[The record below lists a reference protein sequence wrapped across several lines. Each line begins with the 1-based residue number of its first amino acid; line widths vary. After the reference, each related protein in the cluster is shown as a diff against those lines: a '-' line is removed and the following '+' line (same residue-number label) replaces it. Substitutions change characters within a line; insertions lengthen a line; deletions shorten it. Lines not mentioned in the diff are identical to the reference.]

1 MNWGISVEV
10 SWKLRIMSSRRGSS
24 NMRTRASLHPPN
36 VARKR
41 GKQKTGGR
49 AVADEYD
56 ELPEKLT
63 RTPQPRPSGPI
74 SAYLVEG
81 LFEKRESKREEA
93 LASIIEGLNMNLS
106 QNLLEEKFA
115 TFLYRCL
122 NSVKKGSTKEVNN
135 AFHVI
140 GLLATIV
147 GCEDKLSEI
156 YRELLPV
163 LSGALKSGPTTVKI
177 LDCLAIIAFFGA
189 INSEEAE
196 SAMHIIWNYINPEFG
211 YDVNTKNNSAELLVA
226 AIYAWLFLLSS
237 MEGFRL
243 SYIYWK
249 GAISY
254 FANLLDHDNKL
265 VCGAASEALALIFET
280 GSLEKFWNEE
290 KGSSPTYSQM
300 QQSLVAHILKKVNSA
315 YINLR
320 TENNA
325 DKIRNVVRYFESAHV
340 PAESLVVKGKVL
352 TLSSWY
358 QIIQLQFLKRFL
370 ADGFKKH
377 MEENEKLQNLFEF
390 NPRKSNN
397 LGPELYVSTTDKI
410 SVRFFLPEERDQ
422 YMLTKEQ
429 RKKERVWRNS
439 ILEKAKTQLMTKHR
453 LLSKELNSCDYD

>member
-1 MNWGISVEV
+1 
-10 SWKLRIMSSRRGSS
+10 MSSRRGFS
-24 NMRTRASLHPPN
+24 NMRTRGSLHPPN
-36 VARKR
+36 AMRKK
-41 GKQKTGGR
+41 GKQTGGR
-49 AVADEYD
+49 TVADEYED

-63 RTPQPRPSGPI
+63 QVPRPCPSGPI
-74 SAYLVEG
+74 STYLVEG
-81 LFEKRESKREEA
+81 LYEKRGDKREET
-93 LASIIEGLNMNLS
+93 LTFMIEGLNRNLS
-106 QNLLEEKFA
+106 KNLLEEKFA

-135 AFHVI
+135 SFHVI

-163 LSGALKSGPTTVKI
+163 LSGALKSGSTTIKI
-177 LDCLAIIAFFGA
+177 LDCLAIVAFFGA
-189 INSEEAE
+189 TNPDETEN
-196 SAMHIIWNYINPEFG
+196 AMHIIWEYLNPELG

-226 AIYAWLFLLSS
+226 AVYAWLFLLSS
-237 MEGFRL
+237 MEGLRL
-243 SYIYWK
+243 SYTYWK

-254 FANLLDHDNKL
+254 FSNLLDHDNKL

-290 KGSSPTYSQM
+290 NGSSPSYSQM
-300 QQSLVAHILKKVNSA
+300 QQSLGAHLLKKVKCA
-315 YINLR
+315 YKDLR

-325 DKIRNVVRYFESAHV
+325 DKIRNVVRYFESSHV
-340 PAESLVVKGKVL
+340 LAESLVVKGKVL
-352 TLSSWY
+352 TLSSWH

-390 NPRKSNN
+390 DPRKSKN
-397 LGPELYVSTTDKI
+397 LGPELYEATTDKI
-410 SVRFFLPEERDQ
+410 FVRFFMPEERDQ

-429 RKKERVWRNS
+429 RKKERLRRSS
-439 ILEKAKTQLMTKHR
+439 IVDKAQTQLMTKHR
-453 LLSKELNSCDYD
+453 LLSKELKRCHYDFESEQQSRSPD